1 MAAPPTPS
9 AMEPNPH
16 LITTSDLEIRAA
28 RIADPNIGMFLY
40 FSWYKYISFIYSD
53 LKTKHAVAAEI
64 REMLDTIRDTES
76 ARALPYLIPAL
87 LELLRSGSVA
97 LHKDSVEYQFRRV
110 LLEII
115 NRLPVN
121 EAIRPYATPIFNCM
135 LHILRHDNEENGVIA
150 CKTLLDIVRS
160 YRPLTDDSL
169 SEFLSIF
176 QEAFQNMSGL
186 VEQTLSD
193 GSAVLDPNVMLPGIR
208 SFKVLGEMGMV
219 MVIMSQFHRP
229 MVSAPV
235 QTTIAPAFEVLALE
249 APAQKKTRED
259 YEAMGGIWAGMAP
272 SIKNASAYSDFIHTQ
287 IKVCFFTSGCIL
299 LLKSH

>member
-1 MAAPPTPS
+1 
-9 AMEPNPH
+9 
-16 LITTSDLEIRAA
+16 
-28 RIADPNIGMFLY
+28 
-40 FSWYKYISFIYSD
+40 
-53 LKTKHAVAAEI
+53 
-64 REMLDTIRDTES
+64 
-76 ARALPYLIPAL
+76 
-87 LELLRSGSVA
+87 
-97 LHKDSVEYQFRRV
+97 
-110 LLEII
+110 
-115 NRLPVN
+115 
-121 EAIRPYATPIFNCM
+121 M

-186 VEQTLSD
+186 VEQILSD
-193 GSAVLDPNVMLPGIR
+193 DSPLLDPNVMLPGIR

-235 QTTIAPAFEVLALE
+235 QTTITPAFEVLALE
-249 APAQKKTRED
+249 APAQKKARED

-287 IKVCFFTSGCIL
+287 IKVCFSVLVVCIL
-299 LLKSH
+299 LLKTHQMLSYLAFVMRVLGETDESYGQTLTLSALRMLQDCPTNGISLRKVRLF

>member
-1 MAAPPTPS
+1 
-9 AMEPNPH
+9 
-16 LITTSDLEIRAA
+16 
-28 RIADPNIGMFLY
+28 
-40 FSWYKYISFIYSD
+40 
-53 LKTKHAVAAEI
+53 
-64 REMLDTIRDTES
+64 MLDTVRDTES
-76 ARALPYLIPAL
+76 VRALPYLIPAM

-97 LHKDSVEYQFRRV
+97 THKDSVEYQFRRV

-121 EAIRPYATPIFNCM
+121 EAIRPHATPIFNCM

-150 CKTLLDIVRS
+150 CKTLLDVVRS

-176 QEAFQNMSGL
+176 QEAFKNMGGL

-193 GSAVLDPNVMLPGIR
+193 DSAVLDPNVMLPSIR

-229 MVSAPV
+229 MASAPV

-249 APAQKKTRED
+249 APAQKKARED
-259 YEAMGGIWAGMAP
+259 CEAMGGIWAGMAN
-272 SIKNASAYSDFIHTQ
+272 SIKNSVAYSDFIHTQ
-287 IKVCFFTSGCIL
+287 IKVCLFIYDLYFR
-299 LLKSH
+299 